1 MSTLFW
7 DKIYIF
13 LEKVLYFWDKYVII
27 EKERTVIV
35 LDISRRILEK
45 IKEKN
50 MSYYELSK
58 KTGIPKSA
66 LQRYATGETS
76 KIPLDRLEM
85 IAKALNCSPIYLMGW
100 EESAKTSSYNLPEI
114 TPPSEVDPDQFILDM
129 YKKLDVED
137 KAEIRGEMKQMLKSS
152 KYNKRK
158 SDINAV
164 FHTNST
170 DDNSAPLALQITTAK
185 N

>member
-1 MSTLFW
+1 MELYNRIRARRKELGMSQGDLAKKLGYKSRSTVN
-7 DKIYIF
+7 KIELGIN
-13 LEKVLYFWDKYVII
+13 
-27 EKERTVIV
+27 
-35 LDISRRILEK
+35 DI
-45 IKEKN
+45 
-50 MSYYELSK
+50 
-58 KTGIPKSA
+58 T
-66 LQRYATGETS
+66 QS
-76 KIPLDRLEM
+76 KI
-85 IAKALNCSPIYLMGW
+85 IAFAEALNCTPAYLMGW
-100 EESAKTSSYNLPEI
+100 EESAKTSSYKLPDI
-114 TPPSEVDPDQFILDM
+114 TPPSEVDPDQFAIDM
-129 YKKLDVED
+129 YKQLDSDD